1 MSHTPFHSP
10 VRRREKLLL
19 VAFGALGLAIL
30 AFALF
35 GDQGWREVRRL
46 RAERDQMSTE
56 IDRLTRRQE
65 QLQRE
70 VTALKENPRAIETRA
85 RADLGMIKPGET
97 VYLLPE
103 RHEPKP

>member
-1 MSHTPFHSP
+1 MSRPASSP
-10 VRRREKLLL
+10 GPRREKLLL
-19 VAFGALGLAIL
+19 GALGALGLAIL

-46 RAERDQMSTE
+46 RAERDHLSAQIE
-56 IDRLTRRQE
+56 RLTRRQE
-65 QLQRE
+65 ELQRQ
-70 VTALKENPRAIETRA
+70 VADLKDDPQAIETRA

-103 RHEPKP
+103 RHEPNP

>member
-1 MSHTPFHSP
+1 MNRSVPSP
-10 VRRREKLLL
+10 APRREKLLL
-19 VAFGALGLAIL
+19 GALAALGLGIL

-46 RAERDQMSTE
+46 RAERDQLSAE
-56 IDRLTRRQE
+56 IQRLTLRQE
-65 QLQRE
+65 ELQRQ
-70 VTALKENPRAIETRA
+70 VTDLKDDPRAIEARA

>member
-1 MSHTPFHSP
+1 MNRSVPSP
-10 VRRREKLLL
+10 APRREKLLL
-19 VAFGALGLAIL
+19 GALAVLGLGIL

-46 RAERDQMSTE
+46 RAERDQLSAE
-56 IDRLTRRQE
+56 IQRLTLRQE
-65 QLQRE
+65 ELQRQ
-70 VTALKENPRAIETRA
+70 VTDLKDDPRAIEARA

>member
-1 MSHTPFHSP
+1 MTRFVPSP
-10 VRRREKLLL
+10 ARRREKLLL
-19 VAFGALGLAIL
+19 GALVTLGLAIL

-46 RAERDQMSTE
+46 RAERDQLSAQ
-56 IDRLTRRQE
+56 IQSLTQRQE
-65 QLQRE
+65 ELQRQ
-70 VTALKENPRAIETRA
+70 VAGLKGDPRAIEARA

>member
-1 MSHTPFHSP
+1 MTRSVPSP
-10 VRRREKLLL
+10 AKRREKLLL
-19 VAFGALGLAIL
+19 GALVTLGLAIL

-46 RAERDQMSTE
+46 RAERDQLSAE
-56 IDRLTRRQE
+56 IQRLTQRQEELRRQ
-65 QLQRE
+65 
-70 VTALKENPRAIETRA
+70 VAGLKSDPRAIEARA

-103 RHEPKP
+103 RHEPKN

>member
-1 MSHTPFHSP
+1 MTRFVPSP
-10 VRRREKLLL
+10 ARRREKLLL
-19 VAFGALGLAIL
+19 GALVTLGLAIL

-46 RAERDQMSTE
+46 RAERDQLSAQ
-56 IDRLTRRQE
+56 IQSLTQRQEELRRQ
-65 QLQRE
+65 
-70 VTALKENPRAIETRA
+70 VTGLKGDPRAIEARA